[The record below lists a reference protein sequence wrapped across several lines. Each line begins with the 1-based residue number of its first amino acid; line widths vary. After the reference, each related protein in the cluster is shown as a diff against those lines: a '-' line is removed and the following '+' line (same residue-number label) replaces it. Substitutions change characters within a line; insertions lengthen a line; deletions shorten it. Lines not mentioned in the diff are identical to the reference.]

1 MGYSRAK
8 VTFQR
13 YYSDVKNLTTDNL
26 QTFFEGNLW
35 IITRRKKTNTE
46 SNIRLLNVPQKIKP
60 PNYTQKLPLRFHLTT
75 LKRNTDKRKRNIIT
89 IDGYGKVAMP
99 TDINTT
105 AMTEV
110 VLQDSCKLNS
120 QMCNGYQ

>member
-1 MGYSRAK
+1 M
-8 VTFQR
+8 
-13 YYSDVKNLTTDNL
+13 
-26 QTFFEGNLW
+26 
-35 IITRRKKTNTE
+35 
-46 SNIRLLNVPQKIKP
+46 
-60 PNYTQKLPLRFHLTT
+60 
-75 LKRNTDKRKRNIIT
+75 KRKRNIVT

>member
-1 MGYSRAK
+1 M
-8 VTFQR
+8 
-13 YYSDVKNLTTDNL
+13 
-26 QTFFEGNLW
+26 
-35 IITRRKKTNTE
+35 
-46 SNIRLLNVPQKIKP
+46 
-60 PNYTQKLPLRFHLTT
+60 
-75 LKRNTDKRKRNIIT
+75 KRKRNIIT

-120 QMCNGYQ
+120 QMCNGYQSKVLTLHLLNNALMT